1 MVWIPAL
8 AEVGLAAAAFG
19 PFLMHRLSVG
29 RWRKTPLLYPKS
41 MQAESK
47 HPLTVVLPVWNEA
60 LIIEKKLENLAAQD
74 GKKPS
79 LLIIDSASTDDTV
92 KRIQS
97 WLKTNQGAFEDSTVI
112 EMERRQGKTKALQM
126 ALESLE
132 ANTYEGLICMTDADA
147 QLKSNALQRLQG
159 CLLYTSPSPRD
170 S

>member
-1 MVWIPAL
+1 
-8 AEVGLAAAAFG
+8 
-19 PFLMHRLSVG
+19 
-29 RWRKTPLLYPKS
+29 
-41 MQAESK
+41 MQAESE

-92 KRIQS
+92 KRIES
-97 WLKTNQGAFEDSTVI
+97 WLKTNQGAFNDSTVI

-132 ANTYEGLICMTDADA
+132 ANTYEGLICMT
-147 QLKSNALQRLQG
+147 
-159 CLLYTSPSPRD
+159 
-170 S
+170 